1 MASRGETARRS
12 VGLATMLR
20 FFGGACDLLHAPGWE
35 PHTRGVIQPLVYASM
50 WPAGAGSSA
59 SALGLRT
66 LWTLVNRAGRDVGG
80 QQLSVR
86 PEPTSRFY
94 DCYRG
99 VELKMMPAPSMP
111 PSAVLSFEI
120 EAEGFG
126 CVVETDGAASPELA
140 APPRGARSAAAETLN
155 AAAEAAEL
163 LEELKGG
170 TRVSVEHQRA
180 LQDLRAR
187 AYANAN
193 AADVSPRARG
203 DVWRKGGGGPGP
215 GPPGGFDPQ
224 NVDRQSAHAR
234 GMSYGRQLAGR
245 APNVGY
251 ANRAEAARER
261 LESSHYGPANAQIPH
276 NPHRPQ
282 DRLRSPYLDPHSA
295 SARSR
300 RASVNAGHQWATP
313 ALQRAR
319 RHVASRGGEA
329 EVESFNSPRANN
341 PAAGR
346 WNAAVDFARKEYV
359 ADKRAAA
366 ERRRARMAS
375 EEAMPMA

>member
-1 MASRGETARRS
+1 MMMMLFQGGGPHNARGA
-12 VGLATMLR
+12 
-20 FFGGACDLLHAPGWE
+20 
-35 PHTRGVIQPLVYASM
+35 YASPSGHGSSM
-50 WPAGAGSSA
+50 TMSAIEDSRAAAAAAMAAADQARAQAHEERRERERQMDELEMMRDALSVEATRRANAERVAAAAEHAAATAAEDAEYARELLEQAGAKTPARA
-59 SALGLRT
+59 S
-66 LWTLVNRAGRDVGG
+66 
-80 QQLSVR
+80 
-86 PEPTSRFY
+86 P
-94 DCYRG
+94 
-99 VELKMMPAPSMP
+99 
-111 PSAVLSFEI
+111 
-120 EAEGFG
+120 
-126 CVVETDGAASPELA
+126 SPELA

-203 DVWRKGGGGPGP
+203 DVWRKGGGGPGPGP

>member
-1 MASRGETARRS
+1 
-12 VGLATMLR
+12 
-20 FFGGACDLLHAPGWE
+20 
-35 PHTRGVIQPLVYASM
+35 
-50 WPAGAGSSA
+50 
-59 SALGLRT
+59 
-66 LWTLVNRAGRDVGG
+66 
-80 QQLSVR
+80 
-86 PEPTSRFY
+86 
-94 DCYRG
+94 
-99 VELKMMPAPSMP
+99 
-111 PSAVLSFEI
+111 
-120 EAEGFG
+120 
-126 CVVETDGAASPELA
+126 
-140 APPRGARSAAAETLN
+140 
-155 AAAEAAEL
+155 
-163 LEELKGG
+163 
-170 TRVSVEHQRA
+170 
-180 LQDLRAR
+180 
-187 AYANAN
+187 
-193 AADVSPRARG
+193 
-203 DVWRKGGGGPGP
+203 
-215 GPPGGFDPQ
+215 
-224 NVDRQSAHAR
+224 
-234 GMSYGRQLAGR
+234 MSYGRQVAGR

-261 LESSHYGPANAQIPH
+261 LESSHYGPAGAQIPH

-313 ALQRAR
+313 ALQRAK

-341 PAAGR
+341 VAAGR

>member
-1 MASRGETARRS
+1 MMMMLFQGGGPHNARGA
-12 VGLATMLR
+12 
-20 FFGGACDLLHAPGWE
+20 
-35 PHTRGVIQPLVYASM
+35 YASPSGHGSSM
-50 WPAGAGSSA
+50 TMSAIEDSRAAAAAAMAAADQARAQAHEERRERERQMDELEMMRDALSVEATRRANAERVAAAAEHAAATAAEDAEYARELLEQAGAKTPARA
-59 SALGLRT
+59 S
-66 LWTLVNRAGRDVGG
+66 
-80 QQLSVR
+80 
-86 PEPTSRFY
+86 P
-94 DCYRG
+94 
-99 VELKMMPAPSMP
+99 
-111 PSAVLSFEI
+111 
-120 EAEGFG
+120 
-126 CVVETDGAASPELA
+126 SPELA

-203 DVWRKGGGGPGP
+203 DVWRKGG
-215 GPPGGFDPQ
+215 PGGFDPQ

-300 RASVNAGHQWATP
+300 RA
-313 ALQRAR
+313 R
-319 RHVASRGGEA
+319 R
-329 EVESFNSPRANN
+329 
-341 PAAGR
+341 
-346 WNAAVDFARKEYV
+346 
-359 ADKRAAA
+359 
-366 ERRRARMAS
+366 
-375 EEAMPMA
+375 